1 MDLTDQLGLGLR
13 QLETT
18 SLVLLGMVGYCL
30 LRGWVQ
36 ARVPPWMDRALFGA
50 ACGLLAVV
58 SLLASFELAG
68 GIKVGLAGVCL
79 ICAILFGGL
88 TGGSVALAIIVPV
101 RLLVG
106 VTVAPLAMVVLTINT
121 ICTIAA
127 LFWHR
132 RRNLAI
138 GWPAL
143 VIIGIVNASVA
154 VAGAI
159 VFPFSPIPLAVVLQV
174 APIYGALSTLAV
186 LMMGGIV
193 LYFER
198 ERALREA
205 LRESEARFRA
215 VIENSADMIC
225 IVSRA
230 GEVLYRSPAS
240 AKGLGY
246 PETEVLG
253 RSFLHRVHP
262 DDVDFL
268 IAALQRPPDDRTKP
282 ITGNSRLLHKDGS
295 WRHLSWA
302 ARDATEVPG
311 VGGVVLNMRDITE
324 AVMLQEQLQQ
334 AQKMEAVGRLAGG
347 IAHDFNNIL
356 GVIQGFTQFL
366 AEDLPSGSPQIGF
379 VHKIAKA
386 SDRAKQLVQ
395 QILAFARR
403 SGVER
408 TASDLGRI
416 IGDAR
421 ELLAASLSSSVR
433 FDVQI
438 RDEGLVAEVNS
449 GQIMQ
454 ILLNLCIN
462 ASDALAGKPGNITVE
477 LARCG
482 GDHPA
487 FQCPTADARVTLG
500 ILDPGRSYARITVS
514 DTGPGMDQTLLNQV
528 FEPFFTTKALGKG
541 TGLGLSV
548 VHGLVLSYGGAGSV
562 TSRPGGGVV
571 FTVYLPLTEEAVL
584 VESAL
589 PQAAGGNR
597 RRILLVDDDLDLAD
611 ATALGL
617 QRADYDVVTFNDPV
631 LAIEQYGADP
641 QGWFAIISDQ
651 DMPGMTGLALFT
663 QLKAIHGGVL
673 FVLCTGFSD
682 GAVEQEASAAGVGA
696 VLIKPVSTAN
706 LSACIS
712 TLGASPLRAAAAG

>member
-1 MDLTDQLGLGLR
+1 MDLTDQLGLVLR

-30 LRGWVQ
+30 VRGWVQ
-36 ARVPPWMDRALFGA
+36 ARVPPWMDRALFGV
-50 ACGLLAVV
+50 ACGLLAAI
-58 SLLASFELAG
+58 SLITSFELVG

-88 TGGSVALAIIVPV
+88 TGGLTAFAVILPV
-101 RLLVG
+101 RVLINAA
-106 VTVAPLAMVVLTINT
+106 VAPLAITILVVNT
-121 ICTIAA
+121 GCTVAA

-132 RRNLAI
+132 RRNRPI
-138 GWPAL
+138 GWPTL
-143 VIIGIVNASVA
+143 LIIAIVNTTMA
-154 VAGAI
+154 VLGAG
-159 VFPFSPIPLAVVLQV
+159 VLPYSPLPFAVLLQV
-174 APIYGALSTLAV
+174 APVYCTLSILAV

-253 RSFLHRVHP
+253 RSFLHRIHP
-262 DDVDFL
+262 DDLAFFS
-268 IAALQRPPDDRTKP
+268 AALQNPPDDSSKP
-282 ITGNSRLLHKDGS
+282 ATGNSRILHKDGS

-302 ARDATEVPG
+302 ARDATTVPG
-311 VGGVVLNMRDITE
+311 VGGIVLNMRDITE

-366 AEDLPSGSPQIGF
+366 AEDLPDGSPQVSF
-379 VHKIAKA
+379 VQKIAKA
-386 SDRAKQLVQ
+386 SERGKQLVQ

-403 SGVER
+403 SGVDR
-408 TASDLGRI
+408 MPTDLGRI
-416 IGDAR
+416 IADAR
-421 ELLAASLSSSVR
+421 ELLAASLPSSVR
-433 FDVQI
+433 FDVTI

-454 ILLNLCIN
+454 ILLNLCLN

-482 GDHPA
+482 GDHQA
-487 FQCPTADARVTLG
+487 FSSPTADARVTLG
-500 ILDPGRSYARITVS
+500 ILDPERSYAQIIVS

-548 VHGLVLSYGGAGSV
+548 VHGLVLSYEGAGSV
-562 TSRPGGGVV
+562 TSRPGDGVV
-571 FTVYLPLTEEAVL
+571 FTVYLPLTEGAVL
-584 VESAL
+584 VEPAL
-589 PQAAGGNR
+589 PQTTGGNR

-631 LAIEQYGADP
+631 LAIEQYGANP

-651 DMPGMTGLALFT
+651 DMPGMTGLTLFT
-663 QLKAIHGGVL
+663 RLKAIHGGVL

-706 LSACIS
+706 LTACIS
-712 TLGASPLRAAAAG
+712 ALGGAPLRAAG